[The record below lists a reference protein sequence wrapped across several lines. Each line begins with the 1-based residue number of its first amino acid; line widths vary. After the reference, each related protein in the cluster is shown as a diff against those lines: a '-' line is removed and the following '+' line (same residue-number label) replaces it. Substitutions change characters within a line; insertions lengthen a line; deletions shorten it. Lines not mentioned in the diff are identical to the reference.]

1 MSTYSPSLRITL
13 ITTGDQAGTW
23 GNTTNTN
30 LGTLIEDSI
39 AGYETVS
46 VTSANQAF
54 TAIDGAADQ
63 ARNMIL
69 NLTTTTTAAFAV
81 YAPPQSKLY
90 VISNASAYTA
100 TIYNSTVL
108 GNTTAAGTGVAIAA
122 GKKVIVYTDGTNFST
137 INNASVVAVADGGT
151 GATTAAGARTNLG
164 LVIGTDVLAPNGSG
178 ASLTN
183 LNGSSISTGTVSVAT
198 GGTGAT
204 TASDARTNL
213 GLVIGT
219 DVLAPNGN
227 GSSLTNLN
235 ASNLATGTVG
245 TARLA
250 SGTAD
255 STTFLRGDQT
265 WASASAPVD
274 TQTFNATGTWT
285 KPTAGQTMAR
295 IQVWGGGGGG
305 ARANP
310 PYGSQNSGGGG
321 GGYTEI
327 TVPLSTLTSTVTAT
341 VGAGGTGR
349 TGSSGSGTA
358 GGTSSFGSY
367 ASTTG
372 GAAGVYSSGGTP
384 GNSIGGGPLSSGST
398 LVYTIWNG
406 GEGQGDGTTILGP
419 INVLYGGGGGNK
431 GGGGSTTTGGVSLF
445 GGSGGTGNN
454 GGAGTAPG
462 GGGGA
467 GNQITSGDPAY
478 NGGNGA
484 AGRIVVTSW

>member
-137 INNASVVAVADGGT
+137 INNASVVAIADGGT

-250 SGTAD
+250 SGTAN

-265 WASASAPVD
+265 WASASAAVD
-274 TQTFNATGTWT
+274 VQTFNSTGTWT
-285 KPTAGQTMAR
+285 KPTGGQTMAR
-295 IQVWGGGGGG
+295 VQVWGGGGGG
-305 ARANP
+305 ARSDY
-310 PYGSQNSGGGG
+310 PYNNQSGAGGG
-321 GGYTEI
+321 GGYNEI
-327 TVPLSTLTSTVTAT
+327 TVPLSTFAATVTAT

-358 GGTSSFGSY
+358 GGDSSFGSSCTAY
-367 ASTTG
+367 GG
-372 GAAGVYSSGGTP
+372 GAGLFSTGSAYYGGA
-384 GNSIGGGPLSSGST
+384 GGGPLKDGST
-398 LVYTIWNG
+398 VVSTQWNG
-406 GEGQGDGTTILGP
+406 GNGGGADSVGP
-419 INVLYGGGGGNK
+419 YSVLFGGGGGGAASQDVNVP
-431 GGGGSTTTGGVSLF
+431 GGVSLY
-445 GGSGGTGNN
+445 GGNGGTGKI

-462 GGGGA
+462 GGGG
-467 GNQITSGDPAY
+467 
-478 NGGNGA
+478 NGTQSQTGGGRDAGNGA
-484 AGRIVVTSW
+484 AGRIIVTSW